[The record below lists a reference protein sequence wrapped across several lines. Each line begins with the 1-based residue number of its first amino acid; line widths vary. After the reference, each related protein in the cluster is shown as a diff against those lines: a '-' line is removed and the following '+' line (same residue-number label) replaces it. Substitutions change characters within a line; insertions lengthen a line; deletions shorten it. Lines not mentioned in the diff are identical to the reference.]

1 VKACELVLRLLSDV
15 SRERSNSFWI
25 AGFELGRSIQ
35 IALGRGVVVLLAPER
50 LEGPQ
55 RFGLAP
61 QDQVAYWAPA
71 FAVGLQFTTPTIFGS
86 VRFNF
91 CHGASQSNRTHRLG

>member
-1 VKACELVLRLLSDV
+1 MEACELVLRLPSDV
-15 SRERSNSFWI
+15 SREGGNSVWI

-55 RFGLAP
+55 RFGPAP
-61 QDQVAYWAPA
+61 QDQVAYWAPTK
-71 FAVGLQFTTPTIFGS
+71 VLPYW
-86 VRFNF
+86 R
-91 CHGASQSNRTHRLG
+91 ASR

>member
-1 VKACELVLRLLSDV
+1 MRALVQCDPRTCCTIQQAFEVEACELVLRMLSDV
-15 SRERSNSFWI
+15 SRERGNSFWI

-55 RFGLAP
+55 RFGPAP
-61 QDQVAYWAPA
+61 QDQVSLLGAHKSLEPYW
-71 FAVGLQFTTPTIFGS
+71 
-86 VRFNF
+86 R
-91 CHGASQSNRTHRLG
+91 ASR